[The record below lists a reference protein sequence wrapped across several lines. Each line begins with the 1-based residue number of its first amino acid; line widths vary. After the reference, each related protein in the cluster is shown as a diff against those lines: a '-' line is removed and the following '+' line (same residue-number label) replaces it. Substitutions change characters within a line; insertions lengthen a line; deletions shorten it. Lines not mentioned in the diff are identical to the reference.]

1 MAARCNETIDAMIVR
16 WGNLLPP
23 NDTTTFTRTYLPTI
37 LDAEF
42 VANISSVGR
51 QVYAVPLDY
60 SQVEFASRAQDLNAY
75 PVGVLVVNRYTDAGA
90 IPDAWIDDQVEWV
103 EKIIW
108 NPLQNMRRDPLL
120 GSLWSHNA
128 KVDLVYRVDYL
139 QQNKL
144 FWSEVTFEFHEIA
157 G

>member
-1 MAARCNETIDAMIVR
+1 MWCLSTTRKLSSPVARRIS
-16 WGNLLPP
+16 
-23 NDTTTFTRTYLPTI
+23 TRTLS
-37 LDAEF
+37 AC
-42 VANISSVGR
+42 SW
-51 QVYAVPLDY
+51 
-60 SQVEFASRAQDLNAY
+60 
-75 PVGVLVVNRYTDAGA
+75 
-90 IPDAWIDDQVEWV
+90 WIDDQVEWV

-120 GSLWSHNA
+120 NSLWSHNA